1 MNNPLKLFITGDPG
15 CGKTTLVRKVVERL
29 GPSVAMSGFYTEEV
43 RVEGKRRGFRGV
55 TLDGRTFVLA
65 DRELETAHHVG
76 PYGVALDELESIG
89 VDALRPGPETRLI
102 VLDEVGKMESFS
114 EVFRRQVEAL
124 IAGDTPLLATVA
136 SHGVGFV
143 KQVRQ
148 DRRITLLRMRRTAR
162 EGLVGEIVR
171 RLKSAGIG
179 S

>member
-1 MNNPLKLFITGDPG
+1 
-15 CGKTTLVRKVVERL
+15 
-29 GPSVAMSGFYTEEV
+29 
-43 RVEGKRRGFRGV
+43 
-55 TLDGRTFVLA
+55 
-65 DRELETAHHVG
+65 
-76 PYGVALDELESIG
+76 
-89 VDALRPGPETRLI
+89 
-102 VLDEVGKMESFS
+102 MESFS